1 MAYVRL
7 RSQRYYG
14 ENANVSDLRHIGNE
28 KKAGSAF
35 SQQGAVWTVLRK
47 RRAEWVS
54 MSVLIP
60 GVVDVTSPVTK
71 LKLILPA
78 STYSLPR
85 CGRSTLNAS
94 PCWEPAW
101 VTSTL
106 PQLAETGQPLSGLRV
121 GERHPSVQVC
131 DHLDWLT
138 IGGKPNELSARD
150 RSGFQYIERPAT
162 PERKRTAREI

>member
-1 MAYVRL
+1 MCASGHNDTTVKMRMSVISVTL
-7 RSQRYYG
+7 AMKRKPGQLFRSRGRFGQ
-14 ENANVSDLRHIGNE
+14 
-28 KKAGSAF
+28 F
-35 SQQGAVWTVLRK
+35 SRK

-60 GVVDVTSPVTK
+60 GVVNVTSPVTK

-106 PQLAETGQPLSGLRV
+106 SQLAETGQHLSGLRV
-121 GERHPSVQVC
+121 GERHPSPQVC
-131 DHLDWLT
+131 DRLDWLT

>member
-1 MAYVRL
+1 MCASGHNDTTVKMRMSVISVTL
-7 RSQRYYG
+7 AMKRKPGQLFRSRGQFG
-14 ENANVSDLRHIGNE
+14 Q
-28 KKAGSAF
+28 F
-35 SQQGAVWTVLRK
+35 SRK
-47 RRAEWVS
+47 RRAVWVS

-106 PQLAETGQPLSGLRV
+106 PQLAETGQHLSGLRV
-121 GERHPSVQVC
+121 GERHPSPQVC
-131 DHLDWLT
+131 DRLDWLT
-138 IGGKPNELSARD
+138 IGGEPNELSARD